1 MEVSKDYPIKSKEKF
16 KSTHDLP
23 FNIGQFPYDPEV
35 VAFAVGTCHGI
46 YQVYRPGSG
55 QANVFGII
63 AIKNTLPGNGH
74 LEDVFEWFYHS
85 CKLHKYDM
93 AFMEIWNKR
102 FMQHLVKRGFK
113 LWENRFAED
122 CMKRSWRKI

>member
-1 MEVSKDYPIKSKEKF
+1 MDTRNYPLKPPDKF
-16 KSTHDLP
+16 ESSHKLIFELGEWP
-23 FNIGQFPYDPEV
+23 LDPEV
-35 VAFAVGTCHGI
+35 LLFKVGTCHGL

-55 QANVFGII
+55 EPNVFGII
-63 AIKNTLPGNGH
+63 AIKNEKQHNGH

-85 CKLHKYDM
+85 CKAHEYDM

-113 LWENRFAED
+113 LWENPFADD
-122 CMKRSWRKI
+122 CLKRSWRKM